1 MVWLVKVIIQGET
14 GAYAFLE
21 ERYWLIPEYEAD
33 LSTTQGKL
41 DAYVVCIYFVTVT
54 VTTVRTMS
62 RFWYL

>member
-1 MVWLVKVIIQGET
+1 MMWLVKVMIEGEA
-14 GAYAFLE
+14 GVYAFLE
-21 ERYWLIPEYEAD
+21 ERYWLKSNYEAD

-62 RFWYL
+62 HF